1 MDATRRA
8 AFSEEVLRH
17 VDRLYW
23 FARLLTRDPV
33 WAEDLVQQTLLRAY
47 EKADQLRPDGDC
59 RAWLFAILRNL
70 YRMALRRRPGS
81 PPAESGA
88 GDAYALE
95 VREELYPPPVTP
107 EALVE
112 QELSLEALE
121 RAIGALP
128 PAYREVVILADL
140 QGLTYEEVAV
150 VVECAVG
157 TVKSRLYRARNRL
170 RARLAADGSHEP
182 LAKRMGR

>member
-1 MDATRRA
+1 MDAIRRA

-23 FARLLTRDPV
+23 FARLLTRDAA

-47 EKADQLRPDGDC
+47 EKADQLRLEGNC

-70 YRMALRRRPGS
+70 YRMALRRQPGGLS
-81 PPAESGA
+81 GESSA
-88 GDAYALE
+88 GEAYAFE
-95 VREELYPPPVTP
+95 VRQELYPPPVTP

-121 RAIGALP
+121 RGIGALP
-128 PAYREVVILADL
+128 PMYREVVILADL

-150 VVECAVG
+150 VIECAVG

-170 RARLAADGSHEP
+170 RAWLATDGSREP